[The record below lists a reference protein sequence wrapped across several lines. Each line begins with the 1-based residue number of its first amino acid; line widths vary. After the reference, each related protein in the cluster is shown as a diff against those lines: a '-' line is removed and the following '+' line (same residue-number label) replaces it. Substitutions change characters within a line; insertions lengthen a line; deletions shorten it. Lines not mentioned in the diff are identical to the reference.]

1 MQSRRLFRVGAP
13 ALVAGAVALGAVS
26 LGGSAT
32 ASPRA
37 APAAGQQTVTASLLT
52 RPPMTLAPGSAVRSS
67 SLGQRVFPD
76 ARHGFAL
83 ASVGQAQY
91 PAATSN
97 GGRTWKTDGPAL
109 HLNAAQAP
117 FVVLEIGAAGRRTV
131 FAYGS
136 GQVVDTTSDGG
147 KHWYRALFN
156 GLPMAVVRNAFG
168 HLVAFVDGQT
178 SGGATWQYVSKDGG
192 RTWHHD
198 TRVGGS

>member
-1 MQSRRLFRVGAP
+1 
-13 ALVAGAVALGAVS
+13 
-26 LGGSAT
+26 
-32 ASPRA
+32 
-37 APAAGQQTVTASLLT
+37 
-52 RPPMTLAPGSAVRSS
+52 
-67 SLGQRVFPD
+67 VFPD

-136 GQVVDTTSDGG
+136 GQVIDTTSDGG

-178 SGGATWQYVSKDGG
+178 GGGATWQYVSKDGG
-192 RTWHHD
+192 KTWHHN
-198 TRVGGS
+198 TTVGGS